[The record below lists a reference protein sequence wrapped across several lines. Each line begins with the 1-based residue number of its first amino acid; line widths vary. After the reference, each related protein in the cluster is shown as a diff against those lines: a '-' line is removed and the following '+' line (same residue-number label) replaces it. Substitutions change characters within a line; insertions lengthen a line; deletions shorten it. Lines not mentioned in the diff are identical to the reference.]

1 MNKPIAPADGECC
14 ENSCDPCVWDTYYAA
29 LRAWEEQQTAP
40 TAAAAAAA
48 HNASANIN
56 APT

>member
-29 LRAWEEQQTAP
+29 LRAWEEQQTAL
-40 TAAAAAAA
+40 TAAAEA
-48 HNASANIN
+48 HNASANIS
-56 APT
+56 APA